1 MMSKYKQTGRCI
13 WCGRTEP
20 EISFASAPHILP
32 KSLGG
37 TELGI
42 DVCEE
47 CNHYFGTNLKNK
59 HGIPSVDLAFKEV
72 FGAFR
77 MFGKNLNSNSY
88 KSFSSAYFEYRHKYG
103 LIRLKQRLNTKAITR
118 QFKRGLYEVFLQ
130 KYHLVT
136 GNGNNPIFDAVRNFA
151 RYNIGDLRVYY
162 AFNNV
167 ILAPGEDELKHP
179 VLHIGKNAEDEIMH
193 YGFFHFWLLGH
204 NFFLEVSPV
213 AANVYRQ
220 KYLQEKVATCLL
232 PAKGDESIYEIK
244 NIEQIDFFMQR
255 FRS

>member
-1 MMSKYKQTGRCI
+1 MFYSNDHTPI
-13 WCGRTEP
+13 
-20 EISFASAPHILP
+20 HIHVI
-32 KSLGG
+32 K
-37 TELGI
+37 

-47 CNHYFGTNLKNK
+47 CNHYFGTAPKHR
-59 HGIPSVDLAFKEV
+59 HGIPSIDHAFKEV

-77 MFGKNLNSNSY
+77 MFGKSLNSNSY
-88 KSFSSAYFEYRHKYG
+88 KSYSSAYFEYRHEYG
-103 LIRLKQRLNTKAITR
+103 IIRIKQRLNTIAITR
-118 QFKRGLYEVFLQ
+118 QFKRGLYEAFLQ

-151 RYNIGDLRVYY
+151 RYDIGDLRVYY

-167 ILAPGEDELKHP
+167 ILAPGEDETNHP
-179 VLHIGKNAEDEIMH
+179 VLHIGKNAEDEISH